1 MDQTISKMNKDA
13 SNLLESLFYN
23 KLIKLETD
31 VKKELP
37 AFSKQV
43 EIAKNRD
50 EVIHF
55 IEHNPHSMFDV
66 RVLHKNTEDKEDF
79 KVSLLFKNYDVE
91 SDKRPHR
98 FMIVIDSAFNN
109 VSYYEWSLNNI
120 LLPL

>member
-1 MDQTISKMNKDA
+1 
-13 SNLLESLFYN
+13 LFYN
-23 KLIKLETD
+23 KLVKLETD

-43 EIAKNRD
+43 EIAKKRD

-55 IEHNPHSMFDV
+55 IEHNPHSVFDV
-66 RVLHKNTEDKEDF
+66 RVLNKNSEDTGDF
-79 KVSLLFKNYDVE
+79 KFSLVFKNYDTE
-91 SDKRPHR
+91 SERRPNR

-109 VSYYEWSLNNI
+109 VSYYEWSLNNV